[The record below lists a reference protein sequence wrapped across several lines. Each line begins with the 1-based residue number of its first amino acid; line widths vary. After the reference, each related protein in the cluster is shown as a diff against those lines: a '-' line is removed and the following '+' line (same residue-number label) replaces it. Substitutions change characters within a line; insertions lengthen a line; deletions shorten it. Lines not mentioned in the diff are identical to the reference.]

1 MKFSGK
7 YIFIIIF
14 LLCFISVCPVSAA
27 LWNWRLDEK
36 GRHEASLELDPYYSC
51 IYYTFAFTE
60 KPIPREKVRHEAL
73 YYWHMIKKIYIP
85 RYVLI
90 EASAYPLPISGV
102 YLKKYAG
109 KFYQNA
115 EVSKGFNLIKAI
127 TEGFPEP
134 YACSLFLGNVANFI
148 AGEDNKVV
156 GKGYSGLLFSFGER
170 HIVDNIMVKDWWIE
184 TEIKLKGS
192 DLRER
197 HSLSWSYGIG
207 TKFHFNNEIRDIIYL
222 SIKRNRI
229 DYKKPDINPFIGFFI
244 YDSTQEL
251 RLNFDLRECYKGK
264 ITMASFLFGK
274 NFPIGS
280 GRVTLSLS
288 LGFIYQFMSGYSGEL
303 ERVIERPWS
312 ILIRPNLSFK
322 F

>member
-1 MKFSGK
+1 M
-7 YIFIIIF
+7 
-14 LLCFISVCPVSAA
+14 
-27 LWNWRLDEK
+27 DDK
-36 GRHEASLELDPYYSC
+36 GRHEASIELDPYYSC
-51 IYYTFAFTE
+51 IYYTFAFTQ
-60 KPIPREKVRHEAL
+60 KPIPKEKVKHEAL
-73 YYWHMIKKIYIP
+73 YYWHMIKNLYMP
-85 RYVLI
+85 RFVLL
-90 EASAYPLPISGV
+90 EASAYPLPVSGV
-102 YLKKYAG
+102 YLKKYG
-109 KFYQNA
+109 SKFYENA
-115 EVSKGFNLIKAI
+115 EISEGFNLIKAI

-134 YACSLFLGNVANFI
+134 YAGSLFLGNVANFVS
-148 AGEDNKVV
+148 GENNEIV
-156 GKGYSGLLFSFGER
+156 GKGYSGLLFSFGDR
-170 HIVDNIMVKDWWIE
+170 HIVDNIMVKDWWLE

-229 DYKKPDINPFIGFFI
+229 DYKKPDVNPFIGFFI

-251 RLNFDLRECYKGK
+251 KLNFDIREFYKGR

-274 NFPIGS
+274 NFSFGS
-280 GRVTLSLS
+280 GKVTFSLGI
-288 LGFIYQFMSGYSGEL
+288 GFIYIFMSGYSGQL
-303 ERVIERPWS
+303 EENIDRSWS